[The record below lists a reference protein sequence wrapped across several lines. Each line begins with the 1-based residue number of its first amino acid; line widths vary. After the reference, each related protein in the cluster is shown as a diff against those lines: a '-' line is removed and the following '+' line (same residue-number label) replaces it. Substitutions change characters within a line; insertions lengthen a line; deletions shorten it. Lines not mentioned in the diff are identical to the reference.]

1 MKVTAVL
8 LAAGQGTR
16 MKSSLPK
23 VLHPLCGKPM
33 LWHVLEALK
42 SAATEKPVMG
52 VLPNHS
58 AMLTALAFGEVMV
71 RSQGKEQFF
80 AVGGGFAEIQPD
92 HITVLA
98 DSAEQAEEIDI
109 ERAQKARERAEQIM
123 KEGIPA
129 DPVHYQQI
137 QAALQRAQ
145 IRMDVARKRQH
156 RRAVPHLMSE
166 N

>member
-1 MKVTAVL
+1 MPFRCEIVTQERVVY
-8 LAAGQGTR
+8 
-16 MKSSLPK
+16 SSNVDYVSLP
-23 VLHPLCGKPM
+23 G
-33 LWHVLEALK
+33 
-42 SAATEKPVMG
+42 TEGVMG

-109 ERAQKARERAEQIM
+109 ERAQKARERA
-123 KEGIPA
+123 
-129 DPVHYQQI
+129 
-137 QAALQRAQ
+137 
-145 IRMDVARKRQH
+145 
-156 RRAVPHLMSE
+156 
-166 N
+166 